1 MNRKAKLIIVPK
13 DRNAEFALE
22 YGWAIP
28 EQMIELSL
36 TNEEFEKLWLEGV
49 FSLINRMSN
58 SNIDDFED
66 EHITNLDSIYNLLNE
81 LKKNSNS
88 SDEIN
93 RMFELALS
101 YGTSIHFYF

>member
-1 MNRKAKLIIVPK
+1 MSKKIIVPK
-13 DRNAEFALE
+13 NKEAEIALD
-22 YGWAIP
+22 YDVAGPDQIV
-28 EQMIELSL
+28 ELSIA
-36 TNEEFEKLWLEGV
+36 NGEFKKLWDRDI
-49 FSLINRMSN
+49 FILINKISN

-66 EHITNLDSIYNLLNE
+66 EHITNLDSIYNSLNE

-88 SDEIN
+88 SNEIN

>member
-1 MNRKAKLIIVPK
+1 MSKKIIVPK
-13 DRNAEFALE
+13 NKEAEIALD
-22 YGWAIP
+22 YDVAGSDQIV
-28 EQMIELSL
+28 ELSI
-36 TNEEFEKLWLEGV
+36 TNGEFKKLWDRGI
-49 FSLINRMSN
+49 FILINKISN

-66 EHITNLDSIYNLLNE
+66 EHITNLDSIYNSLNE

-88 SDEIN
+88 SNEIN

>member
-1 MNRKAKLIIVPK
+1 MSKKIIVPK
-13 DRNAEFALE
+13 NKEAEIALDYDE
-22 YGWAIP
+22 ASSDQIV
-28 EQMIELSL
+28 ELSM
-36 TNEEFEKLWLEGV
+36 TNDEFKKLWDKGI
-49 FSLINRMSN
+49 FILINKISN

-66 EHITNLDSIYNLLNE
+66 EHITNLDSIYNSLLE

-101 YGTSIHFYF
+101 YKTSIHFYL